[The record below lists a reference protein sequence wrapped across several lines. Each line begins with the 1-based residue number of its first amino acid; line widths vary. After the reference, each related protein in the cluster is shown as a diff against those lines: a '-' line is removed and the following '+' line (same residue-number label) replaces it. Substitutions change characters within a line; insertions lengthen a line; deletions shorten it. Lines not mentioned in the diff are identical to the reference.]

1 MVKSG
6 DAVKDVG
13 VELRE
18 RSGGKVVARATTDA
32 EGKFAFPDV
41 PEGEYT
47 LALTLLERLDVQ
59 KCRLILTEARG
70 GPLKKDFDFN
80 AVKPLPSALKKLPG
94 KRTPY
99 SETGT

>member
-1 MVKSG
+1 LLIAFGLFGLFSTQAVTQTAASLVVKSG

-47 LALTLLERLDVQ
+47 LALTLYERPDVQ
-59 KCRLILTEARG
+59 KCR
-70 GPLKKDFDFN
+70 
-80 AVKPLPSALKKLPG
+80 
-94 KRTPY
+94 
-99 SETGT
+99 